1 MLGWGKSSGGK
12 EAEHGG
18 TDPRL
23 DRPSAWRDLDQARHS
38 RSGGFHEWACF
49 AAQQAAEKA
58 LKAVYQAL
66 GGDAWGHS
74 VLGLLEGLSRRTPVD
89 PDLWNDARDL
99 DRYYIPARYPN
110 GWAEGAPKDMF
121 TRKDADHAI
130 GCAERILRFCDGLL
144 AGS

>member
-110 GWAEGAPKDMF
+110 G
-121 TRKDADHAI
+121 
-130 GCAERILRFCDGLL
+130 
-144 AGS
+144 